1 MSAIGSGRGNDPV
14 SVDANALHAFI
25 VYVDNYP
32 ERSFASTLALV
43 DVTYQEL

>member
-32 ERSFASTLALV
+32 EGCFAAASALV
-43 DVTYQEL
+43 DVSYQKL